1 MTERFATTPFGGAR
15 VSAASFR
22 RNHEFERQRAE
33 LKKRGSGNE
42 AGRADKWRL
51 LRALTEAKTVFGV
64 SDRAIVVLEALLS
77 FHQGQEIDASG
88 ELVVFPSNAELSLR
102 SRGMAEATLRRHL
115 AALSDAGL
123 LMRRDSPNG
132 KRYCRRNDN
141 GAIESAFG
149 FDLAPLALM
158 ATRIFEAAD
167 IVQAEARAAHRL
179 RGEITIH
186 LRDISKVLE
195 AGIGEK
201 RPGNWLAFAT
211 RLAGVSGRT
220 ARIPAEALERRC
232 QELLRL
238 RAEVEHAYLN
248 AIREEEMS
256 GNAIDSERHI
266 QNSKPDTHF
275 EKSSEK
281 ELKQNRANPHQSKS
295 LQKAEPSTPVS
306 GNDPTNDREILE
318 RKAFLPPLGYFLSVC
333 PNIADYAQRGI
344 ENWHDVLAAASLVRP
359 MLGISPDAWQR
370 ARTAMGDVSAAV
382 TVAAILQR
390 ADAVRSPG
398 GYLRALTSRAEAG
411 RFSVLPMLAALETKA
426 ASGDD

>member
-1 MTERFATTPFGGAR
+1 MTERFMTTPFGGAR
-15 VSAASFR
+15 ISAASFR

-33 LKKRGSGNE
+33 LKSGFRQR
-42 AGRADKWRL
+42 GRAR
-51 LRALTEAKTVFGV
+51 RQMEASQALTEAKTVFGV

-88 ELVVFPSNAELSLR
+88 EAGRVSIQCGAFAPFPRHGGSNAAAAPRCFVGCRPTDAAGQPERQALLPAQRQWRYRKRLR
-102 SRGMAEATLRRHL
+102 LR
-115 AALSDAGL
+115 
-123 LMRRDSPNG
+123 P
-132 KRYCRRNDN
+132 
-141 GAIESAFG
+141 
-149 FDLAPLALM
+149 APLALM

-220 ARIPAEALERRC
+220 ARIPAEALEQRC

-266 QNSKPDTHF
+266 QNSKLDTHF
-275 EKSSEK
+275 EKAPK
-281 ELKQNRANPHQSKS
+281 
-295 LQKAEPSTPVS
+295 
-306 GNDPTNDREILE
+306 
-318 RKAFLPPLGYFLSVC
+318 
-333 PNIADYAQRGI
+333 
-344 ENWHDVLAAASLVRP
+344 
-359 MLGISPDAWQR
+359 
-370 ARTAMGDVSAAV
+370 
-382 TVAAILQR
+382 
-390 ADAVRSPG
+390 
-398 GYLRALTSRAEAG
+398 RAEA
-411 RFSVLPMLAALETKA
+411 K
-426 ASGDD
+426 SGSPSPIQIVPDSRAIDTSFQQ